1 MDINTSHRTSYLA
14 FCVTAKKTAIQLTL
28 PPKKQL
34 YSSHSLSHGPVALY
48 SYTARAYTAG
58 LYRIQYTAY
67 TLYSPIRRPSGPP
80 AALAN
85 RPDLLVA
92 RRAVV
97 SGQSMRACRSL
108 CPGVLGRRAGGAV
121 GYRHRKF
128 LVVSTDT
135 RNVST
140 ASWHVD

>member
-1 MDINTSHRTSYLA
+1 MDIKSSHRTSYLA

-97 SGQSMRACRSL
+97 SAPVNTYVRVVRCVLVSSVDARAVRW
-108 CPGVLGRRAGGAV
+108 G
-121 GYRHRKF
+121 
-128 LVVSTDT
+128 TDIG
-135 RNVST
+135 NS
-140 ASWHVD
+140 